1 MRLFDKRII
10 SHFDYL
16 LILFVLPLIYLSYH
30 LISETNEILANKQ
43 LIYFTLSFFAFI
55 IVFILPIRKKLRLI
69 PFLYWL
75 GILLLLAVEFWGVT
89 KLGAKR
95 WLPLP
100 ILNTTMQPSELIKP
114 IYILMLGYLIHN
126 RPPPKNGY
134 RFSDFA
140 YFSFYILL
148 PFILIAKE
156 PDLGTALVLLL
167 VGYGIL
173 FIVGVNWKIWTS
185 IILVIGIS
193 SPFIYTY
200 LIKDYQ
206 KKRIKDF
213 ILPLLLL
220 TLVLVVSGYVH
231 KTSDFSENKTK
242 SILETIDSKNINFFV
257 THGHCSTPF
266 TGVLED
272 LKIDMPIR
280 MDLGNP
286 LENLKISF
294 AVNPDSFIVC
304 SGDDDLTKKIKTPGV
319 FVSDNNDQ
327 IIFKS
332 TNIFTMGIDWYQI
345 NGKISIKG
353 VQRDVKL
360 FATGIRNYNESNTKF
375 LVLEGQMNLLD
386 WGIDYDKIVNG
397 NSENISTKW
406 MHMNMKI
413 DVLTAIS
420 NSNNFN
426 F

>member
-43 LIYFTLSFFAFI
+43 LIYFTLSFFTFI
-55 IVFILPIRKKLRLI
+55 IVFILPIRKKLRLV

-126 RPPPKNGY
+126 RPPPKKGY
-134 RFSDFA
+134 SFTDFA

-173 FIVGVNWKIWTS
+173 FIVGVNWKVWTS
-185 IILVIGIS
+185 ILLVIGIS

-213 ILPLLLL
+213 ISEKPSYHVQQSIIAIGSGGLTGKLSEDATQTQLKFLPIATSDFIFAYFVERYGFLGAIGLIFLYGLLIAHLL
-220 TLVLVVSGYVH
+220 TLNYYFKDDYVIRVFASGLGLLLFFNMSVNILMVIGFAPVVGLPLPL
-231 KTSDFSENKTK
+231 FSYGG
-242 SILETIDSKNINFFV
+242 SSFINFIVIFA
-257 THGHCSTPF
+257 
-266 TGVLED
+266 
-272 LKIDMPIR
+272 I
-280 MDLGNP
+280 
-286 LENLKISF
+286 LENLLAF
-294 AVNPDSFIVC
+294 RYM
-304 SGDDDLTKKIKTPGV
+304 DLY
-319 FVSDNNDQ
+319 N
-327 IIFKS
+327 
-332 TNIFTMGIDWYQI
+332 YE
-345 NGKISIKG
+345 
-353 VQRDVKL
+353 RKL
-360 FATGIRNYNESNTKF
+360 
-375 LVLEGQMNLLD
+375 
-386 WGIDYDKIVNG
+386 
-397 NSENISTKW
+397 
-406 MHMNMKI
+406 
-413 DVLTAIS
+413 
-420 NSNNFN
+420 
-426 F
+426 